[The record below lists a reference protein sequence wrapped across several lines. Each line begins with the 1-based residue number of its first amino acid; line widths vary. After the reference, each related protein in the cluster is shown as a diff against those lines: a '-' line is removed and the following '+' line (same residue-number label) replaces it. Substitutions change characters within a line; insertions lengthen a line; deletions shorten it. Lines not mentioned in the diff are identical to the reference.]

1 MTTLEKS
8 VLGAQPFLRGL
19 PDHHLDTLAALCR
32 HVAVPSGRR
41 LFDEDARAER
51 FWLIDTGQVVI
62 DTTVP
67 GRGRLVIETLGR
79 GDITGVSWLLPPR
92 EGGRGGGRGR
102 FGAVTTQPMQ
112 AFEFDARAVRE
123 AFDSDPALGYELSR
137 RVAAAVVRRLEAA
150 HARLIDAYTRSGIT
164 P

>member
-8 VLGAQPFLRGL
+8 VLAAQPFLRGL

-32 HVAVPSGRR
+32 HVALPSGRR
-41 LFDEDARAER
+41 LFDENEHAGR
-51 FWLIDTGQVVI
+51 FWLIDAGQVVV
-62 DTTVP
+62 DTMVP

-79 GDITGVSWLLPPR
+79 GDVVGVSCLLQPPFLW
-92 EGGRGGGRGR
+92 R

-112 AFEFDARAVRE
+112 AFEFDGRGVRA
-123 AFDSDPALGYELSR
+123 ACDSDPSLGYKLSR
-137 RVAAAVVRRLEAA
+137 RVTGIVLRRLEAT
-150 HARLIDAYTRSGIT
+150 HARLIDAYARSGLV

>member
-8 VLGAQPFLRGL
+8 VLSAQPFLRGL
-19 PDHHLDTLAALCR
+19 PDHHLDTLAAICR

-41 LFDEDARAER
+41 LFEEDEHAGR
-51 FWLIDTGQVVI
+51 FWLIDAGQVVI
-62 DTTVP
+62 DTMVL

-79 GDITGVSWLLPPR
+79 SDVVGVSSLLPPPSLW
-92 EGGRGGGRGR
+92 R

-112 AFEFDARAVRE
+112 AFEFDGRAVR
-123 AFDSDPALGYELSR
+123 AAYDSDPSLGYELSW
-137 RVAAAVVRRLEAA
+137 RVIGLVVRRLEAT
-150 HARLIDAYTRSGIT
+150 HARLIDAYARSGLT

>member
-41 LFDEDARAER
+41 LFDEDEHADR
-51 FWLIDTGQVVI
+51 FWLIDAGQVVI
-62 DTTVP
+62 DTMVP
-67 GRGRLVIETLGR
+67 GRGRVAIETLGR
-79 GDITGVSWLLPPR
+79 GDVAGVLWLGPPPYVL
-92 EGGRGGGRGR
+92 R

-112 AFEFDARAVRE
+112 GFEFDGRGVRA
-123 AFDSDPALGYELSR
+123 ACDCDPALGYELSR
-137 RVAAAVVRRLEAA
+137 RVTGLVVRRLEAT
-150 HARLIDAYTRSGIT
+150 HARLIDAYSRSGLT

>member
-1 MTTLEKS
+1 MTTMEKS

-19 PDHHLDTLAALCR
+19 PDRHLDTLAALCR
-32 HVAVPSGRR
+32 HVSMPSGRR
-41 LFDEDARAER
+41 LFDEYERADR
-51 FWLIDTGQVVI
+51 FWLIDAGQVVI

-79 GDITGVSWLLPPR
+79 GDVTGLLWLLPPPYQW
-92 EGGRGGGRGR
+92 R

-112 AFEFDARAVRE
+112 AFEFDAGAVR
-123 AFDSDPALGYELSR
+123 AACDRDPALGYEFSR
-137 RVAAAVVRRLEAA
+137 RITAIVVRTLEAT
-150 HARLIDAYTRSGIT
+150 HARLLDAYARSGLA

>member
-19 PDHHLDTLAALCR
+19 PDHSLDTLAALCQ

-41 LFDEDARAER
+41 LFDEDEHADR
-51 FWLIDTGQVVI
+51 FWLIDAGQIVI
-62 DTTVP
+62 DTMVP

-79 GDITGVSWLLPPR
+79 GDVAGVSWLLPPPYLW
-92 EGGRGGGRGR
+92 R

-112 AFEFDARAVRE
+112 AFEFDARAVR
-123 AFDSDPALGYELSR
+123 AACDSDPCLGYELSL
-137 RVAAAVVRRLEAA
+137 RVTGIVVRRLEAT
-150 HARLIDAYTRSGIT
+150 HARLIDAYTRSGLA